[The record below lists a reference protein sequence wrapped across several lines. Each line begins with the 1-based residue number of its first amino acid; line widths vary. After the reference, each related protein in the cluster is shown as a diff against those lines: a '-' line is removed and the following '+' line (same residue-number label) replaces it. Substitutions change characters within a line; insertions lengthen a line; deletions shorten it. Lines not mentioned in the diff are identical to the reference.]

1 MATRTM
7 STVLPSPAALL
18 THGPDMMLASAAAMG
33 AASSSA
39 EKEAVATATAETGGS
54 ETAGFSRAGADAPA
68 AAGSTTP
75 DAAGV
80 ASGAWS
86 PVQISWQHQ
95 ELFASMQPPKA
106 LLASDMTNAIEAWQ
120 NICSSMHGKR
130 PVVFLDYDGTLS
142 PIVKEPDN
150 AHMKDGMRSVLR
162 RVSAAYTTAIITGR
176 SREKVYQFVQLDD
189 VYYAGSHG
197 FDISGPDGDGSITC
211 QVGDQFRPL
220 LEDVRQQLEDQLSAI
235 PGTKVE
241 DNKFALS
248 VHYRNVPDQ
257 YVELVFEIVS
267 ALVERQ
273 PDLAL
278 KHGKK
283 VLELRPKVDWNKGSA
298 VLWIMRQLGLDTAE
312 DIFPFYL
319 GDDIT
324 DEDAFVA
331 LHAFGPSSP
340 QLGGVGRSAGILVR
354 EDNDLER
361 QPETHASFKLRNPDE
376 VQQFLELLLTL
387 GV

>member
-1 MATRTM
+1 
-7 STVLPSPAALL
+7 
-18 THGPDMMLASAAAMG
+18 MLAVQ
-33 AASSSA
+33 ASVDA
-39 EKEAVATATAETGGS
+39 RPDDKNVTQGS
-54 ETAGFSRAGADAPA
+54 RDG
-68 AAGSTTP
+68 
-75 DAAGV
+75 AAGV
-80 ASGAWS
+80 AAAAAASGASSGGQGGSGERAELRITW
-86 PVQISWQHQ
+86 HRL
-95 ELFASMQPPKA
+95 ELFSVFRPPQA
-106 LLASDMTNAIEAWQ
+106 LVASDMTNAIEAWQ
-120 NICSSMHGKR
+120 AIRSRMRGKR

-197 FDISGPDGDGSITC
+197 FDISGPLGGGPISC

-220 LEDVRQQLEDQLSAI
+220 LEEVRTILEAQLSSV

-248 VHYRNVPDQ
+248 VHYRNVSEEWVQ
-257 YVELVFEIVS
+257 QVFDTVTK
-267 ALVERQ
+267 LVERQ

-298 VLWIMRQLGLDTAE
+298 VLWIMRQLGLDTSD

-331 LHAFGPSSP
+331 LHSLSLAEGQDQQAGAPCA
-340 QLGGVGRSAGILVR
+340 GGKGAGILVR
-354 EDNDLER
+354 EDHDLER

-376 VQQFLELLLTL
+376 VQQFLELLLT
-387 GV
+387 VRV